1 MKKIF
6 IITLA
11 LYQTKFWFKVFKD
24 NKDENFKFIIISFD
38 SESSVFLKKYF
49 PDNYIDANIFIKSKK
64 KLFSLKE
71 FKKKIRNKKIFN
83 FNKIL
88 NHEKIFY
95 GKRNNLKLFSE
106 FLNTL
111 DFFYE
116 NKDFKDNKNII
127 FIQEIGGFIPN
138 ICAFEFCKIFNI
150 NHYFLEGSFFTNY
163 FHVIKNNFLCDPLEI
178 NIQDKNFDLEKYLKF
193 LKNKNVISIPIKDKK
208 HFKNPLKKLLDPHN
222 IYRFFEKN
230 FKKYFLNYKFVFG
243 SDILVLK
250 QNLINLINY
259 FFLKKNYL
267 NFYEDNFI
275 YFPLHVPNDYALT
288 IRSSNYQN
296 QLDFIDKISKYFY
309 PEKVFVKEH
318 PARIGSISYK
328 NIKKLLTN
336 NNNLRI
342 LNPQINNY
350 EVIKK
355 CKFLITINSK
365 AGYEGI
371 LLKKRI
377 FSFGDSYYKKSKLVK
392 YCKKIEDIHR
402 SKEYL
407 NGKIHDREIINFF
420 NNIKIKSFKGSLY
433 DLNFD
438 NINHFKKSIKH
449 ILNGE

>member
-1 MKKIF
+1 LKKIF

-38 SESSVFLKKYF
+38 SESTFFLKKNF
-49 PDNYIDANIFIKSKK
+49 PENYIDASNFIKSKK
-64 KLFSLKE
+64 KIYSINE
-71 FKKKIRNKKIFN
+71 FKKKIRNRKIFN

-95 GKRNNLKLFSE
+95 GKRNNLKLLSKY
-106 FLNTL
+106 LNTL
-111 DFFYE
+111 DFFFE
-116 NKDFKDNKNII
+116 NEKFQDYKNII

-138 ICAFEFCKIFNI
+138 ICTYEFCKIFKI
-150 NHYFLEGSFFTNY
+150 NHYFLEGSFFSNY
-163 FHVIKNNFLCDPLEI
+163 FHVVKNNYLCEPLE
-178 NIQDKNFDLEKYLKF
+178 NKTQDINFDLEKYLKF
-193 LKNKNVISIPIKDKK
+193 IKNKNVISIPIKDKK
-208 HFKNPLKKLLDPHN
+208 HFKNPLKKLLDPYN

-259 FFLKKNYL
+259 FYLKKKYL
-267 NFYEDNFI
+267 NLYDENFI

-288 IRSSNYQN
+288 IRSSNYQD
-296 QLDFIDKISKYFY
+296 QLDFINKISKFFY
-309 PEKVFVKEH
+309 PEKVFIKEH

-328 NIKKLLTN
+328 SIKKLLKN
-336 NNNLRI
+336 NDNLRI
-342 LNPQINNY
+342 LNPMINNY

-371 LLKKRI
+371 LLKKHI
-377 FSFGDSYYKKSKLVK
+377 FSFGDSYYKKSNLVK
-392 YCKKIEDIHR
+392 YCENIEDIHS

-407 NGKIHDREIINFF
+407 NKKIYEKEIINFF
-420 NNIKIKSFKGSLY
+420 NNIKTKSFKGSLY

-438 NINHFKKSIKH
+438 NINHFKKSIEN
-449 ILNGE
+449 ITND

>member
-1 MKKIF
+1 M
-6 IITLA
+6 
-11 LYQTKFWFKVFKD
+11 
-24 NKDENFKFIIISFD
+24 
-38 SESSVFLKKYF
+38 
-49 PDNYIDANIFIKSKK
+49 
-64 KLFSLKE
+64 
-71 FKKKIRNKKIFN
+71 
-83 FNKIL
+83 
-88 NHEKIFY
+88 
-95 GKRNNLKLFSE
+95 
-106 FLNTL
+106 
-111 DFFYE
+111 
-116 NKDFKDNKNII
+116 
-127 FIQEIGGFIPN
+127 
-138 ICAFEFCKIFNI
+138 
-150 NHYFLEGSFFTNY
+150 
-163 FHVIKNNFLCDPLEI
+163 
-178 NIQDKNFDLEKYLKF
+178 
-193 LKNKNVISIPIKDKK
+193 
-208 HFKNPLKKLLDPHN
+208 
-222 IYRFFEKN
+222 
-230 FKKYFLNYKFVFG
+230 
-243 SDILVLK
+243 K

-438 NINHFKKSIKH
+438 NINHFKQSIKR
-449 ILNGE
+449 IINDE